1 MRTTNKFTIRPLRTK
16 AEERKFIYGD
26 VVEDTPDH
34 DDAAAATEEV
44 VLDWAPP
51 GVSSSLASKYLR
63 SLPDGHVSI
72 QGSEGAVRRKKQL
85 EKQFPLHD
93 VEPGQ
98 CHQLSQREIDT

>member
-1 MRTTNKFTIRPLRTK
+1 MLVVHVLYLCFRPLRTK
-16 AEERKFIYGD
+16 AEECKFIYGD
-26 VVEDTPDH
+26 VFEENL
-34 DDAAAATEEV
+34 DAGTAVSEEV

-51 GVSSSLASKYLR
+51 GVPTSLASAYLR
-63 SLPDGHVSI
+63 SLPEGHVSL

-98 CHQLSQREIDT
+98 CHQLSQGEMDS

>member
-1 MRTTNKFTIRPLRTK
+1 MKTEKC
-16 AEERKFIYGD
+16 KFIYGD
-26 VVEDTPDH
+26 VLEDIGE
-34 DDAAAATEEV
+34 AAAASNEEV

-98 CHQLSQREIDT
+98 CHQLSQGEIDT

>member
-1 MRTTNKFTIRPLRTK
+1 MRTK
-16 AEERKFIYGD
+16 ADECKFIYGD
-26 VVEDTPDH
+26 IIEDNN
-34 DDAAAATEEV
+34 DDAADAEEEV

-51 GVSSSLASKYLR
+51 GVSSILASKYLR

-98 CHQLSQREIDT
+98 CHQLTQGEIDT

>member
-1 MRTTNKFTIRPLRTK
+1 MFNVSPAAVE
-16 AEERKFIYGD
+16 AEK
-26 VVEDTPDH
+26 
-34 DDAAAATEEV
+34 EV
-44 VLDWAPP
+44 VLDWAPA
-51 GVSSSLASKYLR
+51 GVSSYIASKYLR